1 MCDIIY
7 YEVIKMKKEDRE
19 KNKAIKNALKEIIKS
34 KVKEYKL
41 KKKDYMIY
49 TVKDNMIYG
58 LFVDA
63 CIRETNLKPT
73 INSFIEYKPLWIDN
87 LLWDILDMESNKNES
102 DSLRVTGAFTVRGM
116 TYSHDT
122 IEFDGNIDT
131 LEKLIDELFKNFEN
145 TISKLTNEK
154 YIIDVKETDGK
165 RDIDK
170 ALVFIHENNYIEAKK
185 ILEEDKF
192 FYSFIVGDKTSS
204 ELMLDY
210 INKNL

>member
-1 MCDIIY
+1 
-7 YEVIKMKKEDRE
+7 
-19 KNKAIKNALKEIIKS
+19 
-34 KVKEYKL
+34 
-41 KKKDYMIY
+41 MIY
-49 TVKDNMIYG
+49 IVKDNMIYG

-63 CIRETNLKPT
+63 CIRETDLKPT
-73 INSFIEYKPLWIDN
+73 INSYIEYKPLWIDN

-102 DSLRVTGAFTVRGM
+102 DGLRVTGAFTVRGM
-116 TYSHDT
+116 TCSDDT

-131 LEKLIDELFKNFEN
+131 LEKLIDDLFKNFEN

-170 ALVFIHENNYIEAKK
+170 ALVFIHENNYIEAKR
-185 ILEEDKF
+185 ILEEDKTG
-192 FYSFIVGDKTSS
+192 YSFIVGDKTSS

>member
-1 MCDIIY
+1 
-7 YEVIKMKKEDRE
+7 MKKEDRE

-63 CIRETNLKPT
+63 CIRKTNLKPT

-116 TYSHDT
+116 TCSDDT

-131 LEKLIDELFKNFEN
+131 LEKLIDDLFKKFEN

-170 ALVFIHENNYIEAKK
+170 ALVYIHENNYIEAKK
-185 ILEEDKF
+185 ILEEDKS
-192 FYSFIVGDKTSS
+192 FYSFIIGNKTSS